1 MKQKEE
7 TLPTGQETKM
17 PDIQPEPPPPSEPDF
32 LKQYRV
38 CYPDVKKFH
47 VTGDGLVF
55 LDSDYD
61 QAVSHQNT
69 IGKGELK
76 TY

>member
-7 TLPTGQETKM
+7 LPSSGEETKM
-17 PDIQPEPPPPSEPDF
+17 PEPDF
-32 LKQYRV
+32 LKQYRE
-38 CYPDVKKFH
+38 CYPDVAHFH
-47 VTGDGLVF
+47 VTGDSLVF
-55 LDSDYD
+55 LDSDYN
-61 QAVSHQNT
+61 QAISHQNT